1 MFKNLLYV
9 KGAEKATVL
18 VSVLFAVLVFL
29 VNLYYID
36 RFANPTIYQVLLRSF
51 LILIIPAVLFP
62 GVIWLSL
69 KFPLFGNWKRVI
81 IHILFSI
88 CFVSVFVLVFQTI
101 LLSLQGY
108 DILKE
113 SLEFILSTFRRQLL
127 LHGSMSFLLYWGVV
141 VLSGI
146 QKYYKDIWEL
156 NEKNNKLEEKLSKAT
171 LSTLKAQLKP
181 HFLFNTLN
189 MVDFLIHTEPK
200 KAIETVSK
208 LEELI
213 KSTFDQNQPNTCT
226 IEAEIVFLKKYL
238 DIEKSRFN
246 DRLIVEF
253 NIEKET
259 DKIRIP
265 CYIIQPLV
273 ENSIKHAVSK
283 SLRLSTITIS
293 SRLSGKQLVIEVS
306 DDGQETKKK
315 PLREDWSTGLKNIDE
330 RLKLFFG
337 EGAML
342 EVSVVEGGGFKS
354 SILVPQKYFSKP

>member
-1 MFKNLLYV
+1 MLKKLLYV
-9 KGAEKATVL
+9 KGAGRATIL
-18 VSVLFAVLVFL
+18 VSVLFAVLVLL

-36 RFANPTIYQVLLRSF
+36 RFSNPTIYQVLLRSF
-51 LILIIPAVLFP
+51 LILVVPALLFP

-69 KFPLFGNWKRVI
+69 KFPLFGSWRRVI
-81 IHILFSI
+81 LHIFFSFS
-88 CFVSVFVLVFQTI
+88 FVSVFVLVFQTI

-108 DILKE
+108 YIFSE

-127 LHGSMSFLLYWGVV
+127 LHGSMSFLLYWGVA
-141 VLSGI
+141 VLSGM
-146 QKYYKDIWEL
+146 QKYYKDISEL
-156 NEKNNKLEEKLSKAT
+156 TEKNNMLEEKLSKAT

-200 KAIETVSK
+200 KAIETISK

-226 IEAEIVFLKKYL
+226 IEAEIIFLKKYL

-246 DRLIVEF
+246 DRLSLEF
-253 NIEKET
+253 DIEKQTEE
-259 DKIRIP
+259 IRIP

-283 SLRLSTITIS
+283 SLNASKITIS
-293 SRLSGKQLVIEVS
+293 SKISDDLLKIVVS
-306 DDGQETKKK
+306 DDGQERKKK
-315 PLREDWSTGLKNIDE
+315 PLREEWSTGLKNIDE
-330 RLKLFFG
+330 RLKIFFG

-342 EVSVVEGGGFKS
+342 EVDILESGGFRS
-354 SILVPQKYFSKP
+354 SILVPQKYFKSS